1 MLSSPIYAAVTIV
14 ECEDDRGERSFQAT
28 CPPGTTQIDVRQIN
42 TGSQSSSSTD
52 TSGPITSTLY
62 TVPGCVVCGDVQEF
76 LEARNVMVTVK
87 DASNKQVIQDE
98 LRELTGELRVPV
110 VTIGDKIVKGYD
122 RGELTTALESMGY
135 SPDTP
140 E

>member
-1 MLSSPIYAAVTIV
+1 MLSSHICIAVTIV
-14 ECEDDRGERSFQAT
+14 ECEDDKGERSFQSK

-42 TGSQSSSSTD
+42 TGSQPSTPD
-52 TSGPITSTLY
+52 DVETLTSILY

-76 LEARNVMVTVK
+76 LESRNVIVTVK
-87 DASNKQVIQDE
+87 DASSLQVVQDE

-110 VTIGDKIVKGYD
+110 VTIGDNILRGYN
-122 RGELTTALESMGY
+122 RAELTAALESMGY
-135 SPDTP
+135 SP